1 MSGIFNAEDAE
12 GIYAE
17 EKPSAR
23 FHSQRT
29 SLYLPRYSLCAKNL
43 SALPKSQHCCIYFNL
58 YILCRIPKKG
68 MDNRKKN
75 IIYSSILFISILIVW
90 LYRKNQVSE
99 PVKVEGKTMGT
110 TYHITY
116 FDKKNRDFK
125 NSIDSLLIVVNK
137 SINNYDSTS
146 EVSQFNQSK
155 EGITIELPYFFPPV
169 EKSREIFQA
178 SGGAFDPTVMPLV
191 NAWGF
196 GAGKQI
202 NPDSAQVDSI
212 KTFVGFEK
220 VRFTK
225 DSISKSDPRVQLD
238 FGGIGQGYGADVI
251 TDFLRSKGI
260 SNMLVELGGEGMAV
274 GKNLKT
280 SKSWEI
286 GILDPNSTYENQF
299 FKAYVALTDKSF
311 TTSGNYFNYREI
323 NGKKYSHTIDP
334 ETGFPA
340 QHAILSASIFTTDCA
355 TADAWGTALMVMGH
369 EKAIELLKN
378 HPELEVILMY
388 SNAEGKVDTFITPGI
403 LPFVKLEP

>member
-1 MSGIFNAEDAE
+1 VPDF
-12 GIYAE
+12 
-17 EKPSAR
+17 
-23 FHSQRT
+23 
-29 SLYLPRYSLCAKNL
+29 
-43 SALPKSQHCCIYFNL
+43 
-58 YILCRIPKKG
+58 KKG
-68 MDNRKKN
+68 MGNRKK
-75 IIYSSILFISILIVW
+75 IIFYSSVLFITTLIVG
-90 LYRKNQVSE
+90 LSRKNHVLE

-116 FDKKNRDFK
+116 FDKNSRDFK
-125 NSIDSLLIVVNK
+125 NSIDSLLLVVNK

-146 EVSQFNQSK
+146 EVSQFNESK
-155 EGITIELPYFFPPV
+155 EGIMIKLPYFFPPV

-202 NPDSAQVDSI
+202 NPDSTQVDSI
-212 KTFVGFEK
+212 KSFVGFEK
-220 VRFTK
+220 IQFTK
-225 DSISKSDPRVQLD
+225 ASIRKSDPRVQLD

-251 TDFLRSKGI
+251 TDFLKSKGI

-274 GKNLKT
+274 GKNLK
-280 SKSWEI
+280 KDKPWEI
-286 GILDPNSTYENQF
+286 GILDPNSTVENQF

-323 NGKKYSHTIDP
+323 NGKKYAHTIDP
-334 ETGFPA
+334 DTGFPA
-340 QHAILSASIFTTDCA
+340 QHAILSASVFTTDCA

-378 HPELEVILMY
+378 HPELDVLLMY
-388 SNAEGKVDTFITPGI
+388 SKADGNVGTFITPGI
-403 LPFVKLEP
+403 QPFVKLEP

>member
-1 MSGIFNAEDAE
+1 MPNS
-12 GIYAE
+12 
-17 EKPSAR
+17 
-23 FHSQRT
+23 
-29 SLYLPRYSLCAKNL
+29 
-43 SALPKSQHCCIYFNL
+43 
-58 YILCRIPKKG
+58 KKG

-116 FDKKNRDFK
+116 FDKNNRDFK
-125 NSIDSLLIVVNK
+125 NSIDSLLVVVNK

-155 EGITIELPYFFPPV
+155 EGITIKLPYFFPPV

-196 GAGKQI
+196 GAGKRI

-251 TDFLRSKGI
+251 TDFLKSKGI

-280 SKSWEI
+280 GKSWEI

-378 HPELEVILMY
+378 HPELEVLLMY

-403 LPFVKLEP
+403 QPFVKLEP

>member
-1 MSGIFNAEDAE
+1 
-12 GIYAE
+12 
-17 EKPSAR
+17 
-23 FHSQRT
+23 
-29 SLYLPRYSLCAKNL
+29 
-43 SALPKSQHCCIYFNL
+43 
-58 YILCRIPKKG
+58 

-75 IIYSSILFISILIVW
+75 IIYSSILFITILIVW

-116 FDKKNRDFK
+116 FDKNNRDFK
-125 NSIDSLLIVVNK
+125 NSIDSLLVVVNK

-155 EGITIELPYFFPPV
+155 EGITIKLPYFFPPV

-196 GAGKQI
+196 GAGKRI

-225 DSISKSDPRVQLD
+225 DSIWKSDPRVQLD

-260 SNMLVELGGEGMAV
+260 TNMLVELGGEGMAV

-280 SKSWEI
+280 GKSWEI

-403 LPFVKLEP
+403 QPFVKLEP